1 MRSPPAFRRR
11 LHDLYYGHGQ
21 TRFGLVYVI
30 LDIAIIAFFIVAPL
44 TRDEPWFLFADYG
57 VALLL
62 TLDFVARAYATAGL
76 RAWLRSPIV
85 WVDAVILLTMLL
97 PQYFANFG
105 FLRVLRLWTLV
116 NSSLFWRSVARGKYR
131 DTRIEEVTRAVATLV
146 TFMFVVTGVVYSN
159 FLGANGL
166 ASYIDALYFTVTTL
180 TTTGYGDVLLPG
192 AWGRLVSI
200 VTMLAGITLFIRLGQ
215 AIWRPRKVRF
225 PCPTCG
231 LLRHDLDAVH
241 CKACGTLLTMPNDE
255 DD

>member
-1 MRSPPAFRRR
+1 M
-11 LHDLYYGHGQ
+11 
-21 TRFGLVYVI
+21 
-30 LDIAIIAFFIVAPL
+30 
-44 TRDEPWFLFADYG
+44 
-57 VALLL
+57 
-62 TLDFVARAYATAGL
+62 
-76 RAWLRSPIV
+76 
-85 WVDAVILLTMLL
+85 
-97 PQYFANFG
+97 
-105 FLRVLRLWTLV
+105 
-116 NSSLFWRSVARGKYR
+116 ARGKYR

-241 CKACGTLLTMPNDE
+241 CKACGTLLNIPNDE